1 MYFSPILYL
10 WREQK
15 MKSELDIVLE
25 KLEREVMQELD
36 DGSHYEKLKRHLE
49 QQLIKYLNKYIKKDF
64 NMELVFHTIKKTLKD
79 QLEITEKQFESVI
92 KFIERERPFR
102 GESRNRIY
110 NYFSPVITTKRD
122 RSSGNSLEQFM
133 D

>member
-1 MYFSPILYL
+1 MEVIN
-10 WREQK
+10 K
-15 MKSELDIVLE
+15 LDNTT
-25 KLEREVMQELD
+25 Q
-36 DGSHYEKLKRHLE
+36 YETLKRYLE
-49 QQLIKYLNKYIKKDF
+49 LQLIKYMNKYLKKNF
-64 NMELVFHTIKKTLKD
+64 NMELVFHSIRKTLKN

-92 KFIERERPFR
+92 KFIERELPFR

>member
-1 MYFSPILYL
+1 
-10 WREQK
+10 

-49 QQLIKYLNKYIKKDF
+49 LQLIKYLNKYIKKDF
-64 NMELVFHTIKKTLKD
+64 NMDFVFHTIKKTLKD
-79 QLEITEKQFESVI
+79 QMEITRMV
-92 KFIERERPFR
+92 
-102 GESRNRIY
+102 G
-110 NYFSPVITTKRD
+110 KRVVGLSNGTVFKELTGTYKD
-122 RSSGNSLEQFM
+122 GKKIS

>member
-1 MYFSPILYL
+1 
-10 WREQK
+10 

-49 QQLIKYLNKYIKKDF
+49 QQLIKYMNKYIKKDF
-64 NMELVFHTIKKTLKD
+64 NMELVFHSIKKSLKN

-92 KFIERERPFR
+92 KFIEREPEFKT
-102 GESRNRIY
+102 SNRNQIFKFFEPLIERK
-110 NYFSPVITTKRD
+110 VIQY
-122 RSSGNSLEQFM
+122 GNDLSEHLV
-133 D
+133 